1 MYEFI
6 YYGFHVLFLLVVLV
20 MVLIVIVEWLAGRRL
35 V

>member
-6 YYGFHVLFLLVVLV
+6 YYGFHVLLLLVVLV
-20 MVLIVIVEWLAGRRL
+20 MVLIVLVEWLAGRRL